1 MTKIDDILERLK
13 GQQPIISDPDELTGR
28 IMDNLPSLDGEK
40 PEQKPIPTFWWWAAV
55 MLLLMGIGAVV
66 WLYRPQDDHYQP
78 VAQEYNKKMPIHS
91 PTMPDDDQS
100 EETHSSPITDNT
112 QRGSK
117 KYTKVQTGQQRQIH
131 TLQTQPQSNS
141 TPNDSLQL
149 VETIVNDSVPNGN
162 DEDEDITYPIIIHP
176 PVAIHQDLH
185 YVTHEM
191 PSDSD
196 YVDPSL
202 IDDFVMKFA
211 NYYQVE
217 TVTLDCDLDT
227 SNTDIVHLV
236 RVFPDTKEVDVF
248 GRMLKVAI
256 SIDTHTPGYHLNFSQ
271 QQFYFIL
278 NDERKG
284 LRYLWLAERV
294 NGQILLYSNHSPID
308 SETSSECYQEFRK
321 LIIHTLPTSTM

>member
-1 MTKIDDILERLK
+1 MTKIDNILERLK
-13 GQQPIISDPDELTGR
+13 GQQPIISNPDELTGR
-28 IMDNLPSLDGEK
+28 IMDNLPELDGEK
-40 PEQKPIPTFWWWAAV
+40 PEQKPNPAFWWWVAV
-55 MLLLMGIGAVV
+55 MLLLMGIGAVL
-66 WLYRPQDDHYQP
+66 WLYQPKDDHYQP
-78 VAQEYNKKMPIHS
+78 VAQEYSKKIPIHS
-91 PTMPDDDQS
+91 TTLPHDEQS

-117 KYTKVQTGQQRQIH
+117 EYTKVQTDQQSQIH
-131 TLQTQPQSNS
+131 PLQTQP
-141 TPNDSLQL
+141 TPKLKQKDPPQHQ
-149 VETIVNDSVPNGN
+149 ETIVNDSEPNGN
-162 DEDEDITYPIIIHP
+162 DEDENTTYPIIIHP
-176 PVAIHQDLH
+176 PVAIHQDLQ

-191 PSDSD
+191 ASDSD

-202 IDDFVMKFA
+202 IDDFIMKFA

-217 TVTLDCDLDT
+217 TVILDCDLDS

-278 NDERKG
+278 KDERKG
-284 LRYLWLAERV
+284 VRYLWLAERV